1 MKKFDGHLCRWYGN
15 ENTHLTLTPKADRL
29 YSESAPLNIFER
41 EIDVEN
47 EDGDIIGSEY
57 LYAIDG
63 SVTTKDWTGRFS
75 WITEAE
81 VNEILEAEADALAET
96 IAEEY
101 FWTMEA
107 LGSDYPPENAD
118 EIIQAANEKITEF
131 VKSYVW
137 RDVEEIWIYS
147 DKLWEEY
154 CSAARSKED

>member
-1 MKKFDGHLCRWYGN
+1 MKKIDGHYCRRFGD
-15 ENTHLTLTPKADRL
+15 ENTHLTLTKKADRF
-29 YSESAPLNIFER
+29 YSETDPINIYER

-47 EDGDIIGSEY
+47 VDGEIIGSEY

-63 SVTTKDWTGRFS
+63 SITTKDWTGRFN

-81 VNEILEAEADALAET
+81 VNEILEANADDCAEIT
-96 IAEEY
+96 AQDY

-107 LGSDYPPENAD
+107 WGSDYPPENAD

-131 VKSYVW
+131 VKSYAW

-154 CSAARSKED
+154 CRTGKI